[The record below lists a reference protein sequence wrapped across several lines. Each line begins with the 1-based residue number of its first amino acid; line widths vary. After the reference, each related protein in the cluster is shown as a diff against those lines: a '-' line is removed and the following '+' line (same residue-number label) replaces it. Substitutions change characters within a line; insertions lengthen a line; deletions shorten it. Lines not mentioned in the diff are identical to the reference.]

1 MQDLDARGRVD
12 SGGSDLYSMCLHDNP
27 VHAGVVQ
34 MKWLSVALLAFAACF
49 VAIAMGSAAQDTL
62 AQNFTEHSWIF
73 VNGYM
78 DDSRVLQ
85 TDKGFRGSKMV
96 YGASGS
102 GIATRTIDSEVY
114 KDSNMEEASMT
125 ISANYDYHPYVMP
138 VALTQSDLR
147 NALCAKNYE
156 VGSVFSE
163 KYTNIKD
170 LIKDTTI
177 YQNDNVSIYNI
188 NSEVQ
193 GIARIGSR
201 VQKNANTV
209 PSFIM
214 GGTYIGYAQI
224 RTEIQAGDISILNLP
239 CP

>member
-1 MQDLDARGRVD
+1 MQEDRID

-27 VHAGVVQ
+27 VHARVVQ

-78 DDSRVLQ
+78 EDSRVLQ
-85 TDKGFRGSKMV
+85 TDKGFSGSKMV

-114 KDSNMEEASMT
+114 KDSNKEEASMT

-170 LIKDTTI
+170 MIKDTTI

-188 NSEVQ
+188 HTEVQ

-214 GGTYIGYAQI
+214 GGTYVGYAQI